1 MAFKIT
7 PRRFYYLDTVAGAAW
22 KQGRRHRRKQDVVAI
37 RVLTG
42 YIRTMTRSPDAA
54 RLLCW
59 PPSKA
64 DNFLKWCPTVKG
76 VVCQPEFW

>member
-1 MAFKIT
+1 MYPACHLV
-7 PRRFYYLDTVAGAAW
+7 PEANGEQRRIEDVEAGSTLLGRSAANF
-22 KQGRRHRRKQDVVAI
+22 
-37 RVLTG
+37 
-42 YIRTMTRSPDAA
+42 RSPDAA
-54 RLLCW
+54 RLLYR